1 MIRPTVKPSSSTFYL
16 LVFGERGRI
25 LIRCL
30 AEYTGEIGQEE
41 YPVEVILSPSR
52 IPRQRRHLAKGTMLQ
67 ADMVSERRLV
77 DFVSWWK
84 GRWQD
89 DYYHLDPRAELDFLV
104 EGLPRARGAGVRVD
118 VGPGLTDIM
127 SSDRLRVL
135 LDVVAKGS
143 GLLVQSDTLVGD
155 EIVSQ
160 FALAE
165 AKRLKRKW
173 VAIRGQVVNVDE
185 AVDLGLLY
193 DSAGQMA
200 FVPWEDKGK
209 LVGALQLIRDSRI
222 EEEYRPLIRRVL
234 ASEDEMKPPKAIK
247 ANLRS
252 YQSEGMRWL
261 VNALSSG
268 SGGILADSMG
278 TGKAMCVW
286 TPVLTTSGWTEMGQL
301 KKGDLVY
308 GSDGKPHAVTGVFP
322 QGKKK
327 VFKVSFNDGSST
339 TCCED
344 HLWAVKTPYAKSRG
358 GPARVLS
365 LKQIMQEGL
374 FQRTE
379 GAGSSNRKHFIPVVS
394 PVELPHADLPMDP
407 YALGALLANG
417 CLRRSVVGY
426 SGSEEQLGHMM
437 SVMPRGVTAVRK
449 NEWNYN
455 IVGDGKSNVVLDILR
470 SLGVQGHLAHDKSV
484 PAIYM
489 TASLEQRKA
498 LLQGLMDNDG
508 TIDDRGHCEYNTVSP
523 SLAKNVVELV
533 QSLGGIA
540 RVSTRIP
547 KYTHNGEVREGQMD
561 HRISV
566 TLPNNVAPFRIHSKA
581 SRVIKKTKYLPS
593 RAFDKV
599 EPAGEEEC
607 VCISVDS
614 KDSLFVV
621 ENYILTHNTLQAI
634 TSYVKMKES
643 DTSYRAIVFAPK
655 SLMGNWQNEFRKFA
669 PSIRVLVWDGP
680 NRSKFK
686 TMIPQVDVVV
696 CSYDTY
702 KRDHHLLNQH
712 PFHAAFFD
720 EAHQLKNPDTA
731 NHKAAKSCLAPVRIA
746 MTGTPVENRLSDL
759 HSIFSICCP
768 GLLPPLREFN
778 ERIVR
783 PFRAGDPTA
792 LQIMA
797 DQIKPNVLRRTK
809 EQVLSELPPKTIIDQ
824 LCPMT
829 DVQAGFYQEAME
841 AAREE
846 KKAAMESGNKSELQ
860 AVYFRLISRL
870 RRIATDPRMADP
882 MGRYRAD
889 DSGKMLT
896 LRGMMDE
903 FDTDDTNKVLIF
915 SQWVDCL
922 ELVKLE
928 LEERKQKFSYLTG
941 ETKNRDQQVED
952 FQSKDDIRYFL
963 ISLKAGGVGLNITK
977 ANFVIIMDPWWNPAI
992 ENQAIDRAHRFGQQ
1006 RNVTA
1011 YRMIS
1016 EGTLEQTIA
1025 EMKEIKQAIS
1035 DGVLDGGEF
1044 PNQTEVA
1051 SSLIG

>member
-41 YPVEVILSPSR
+41 YPIEVILSPSR

-118 VGPGLTDIM
+118 VGPDFADIV
-127 SSDRLRVL
+127 SPDRLRVL

-143 GLLVQSDTLVGD
+143 GLLVHSDTLVGHD
-155 EIVSQ
+155 VVSQ
-160 FALAE
+160 FALGE

-173 VAIRGQVVNVDE
+173 VALGGKVVKVDE

-222 EEEYRPLIRRVL
+222 SDEYRPLLRKVL
-234 ASEDEMKPPKAIK
+234 ASDDEMKPAKTLK
-247 ANLRS
+247 ANLRN
-252 YQSEGMRWL
+252 YQTEGMKWL
-261 VNALSSG
+261 VSILSAG
-268 SGGILADSMG
+268 NGGILADAMG
-278 TGKAMCVW
+278 TGK
-286 TPVLTTSGWTEMGQL
+286 
-301 KKGDLVY
+301 
-308 GSDGKPHAVTGVFP
+308 
-322 QGKKK
+322 
-327 VFKVSFNDGSST
+327 
-339 TCCED
+339 
-344 HLWAVKTPYAKSRG
+344 
-358 GPARVLS
+358 
-365 LKQIMQEGL
+365 
-374 FQRTE
+374 
-379 GAGSSNRKHFIPVVS
+379 
-394 PVELPHADLPMDP
+394 
-407 YALGALLANG
+407 
-417 CLRRSVVGY
+417 SV
-426 SGSEEQLGHMM
+426 Q
-437 SVMPRGVTAVRK
+437 
-449 NEWNYN
+449 
-455 IVGDGKSNVVLDILR
+455 
-470 SLGVQGHLAHDKSV
+470 
-484 PAIYM
+484 
-489 TASLEQRKA
+489 
-498 LLQGLMDNDG
+498 
-508 TIDDRGHCEYNTVSP
+508 TIS
-523 SLAKNVVELV
+523 A
-533 QSLGGIA
+533 
-540 RVSTRIP
+540 
-547 KYTHNGEVREGQMD
+547 YT
-561 HRISV
+561 
-566 TLPNNVAPFRIHSKA
+566 
-581 SRVIKKTKYLPS
+581 
-593 RAFDKV
+593 
-599 EPAGEEEC
+599 
-607 VCISVDS
+607 
-614 KDSLFVV
+614 
-621 ENYILTHNTLQAI
+621 
-634 TSYVKMKES
+634 KMKES
-643 DTSYRAIVFAPK
+643 DPSYRAIFFAPK

-680 NRSKFK
+680 NRSRFK
-686 TMIPQVDVVV
+686 SMIPQVDVVV

-702 KRDHHLLNQH
+702 KRDQHLLNQH

-768 GLLPPLREFN
+768 GLLPPAREFN

-792 LQIMA
+792 LQIMT
-797 DQIKPNVLRRTK
+797 DQIKPHVLRRTK

-870 RRIATDPRMADP
+870 RQIATDPRLADP

-915 SQWVDCL
+915 SQWVQCL
-922 ELVKLE
+922 ELVKQE
-928 LEERKQKFSYLTG
+928 LEDRKQKFSYLTG
-941 ETKNRDQQVED
+941 ETKNRDQQVEN

-977 ANFVIIMDPWWNPAI
+977 ANTVIIMDPWWNPAI

-1016 EGTLEQTIA
+1016 EGTLEQAIA

-1035 DGVLDGGEF
+1035 DGVLDNKEM
-1044 PNQTEVA
+1044 PNQMEVA